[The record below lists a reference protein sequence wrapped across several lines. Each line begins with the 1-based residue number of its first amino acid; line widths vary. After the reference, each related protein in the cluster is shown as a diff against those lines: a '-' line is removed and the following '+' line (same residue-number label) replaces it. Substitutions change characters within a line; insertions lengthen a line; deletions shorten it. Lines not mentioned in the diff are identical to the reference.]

1 MNTNFKNARSLQS
14 GQIQQSIFKL
24 TPSELTFLWE
34 DCRRCF
40 YQKVVNNIHRP
51 WSPMPKI
58 FTRIHT
64 LLETWASGKRTELL
78 APGMPPG
85 VVEHGEHW
93 VESSPI
99 VIPGR
104 ESQCFIRGKF
114 DTIAKL
120 EDNTYAIIDFKTC
133 SRQDKHLELYS
144 RQLHAYALA
153 LENPAEGRFSLSP
166 ISKLGLLVWEPS
178 EFSDAGGLM
187 ALAGSFTW
195 IEIPLDVPAFL
206 EFLSGVLEVLEQP
219 MPPEPSPGCEYCI
232 YQKLLE
238 VS

>member
-1 MNTNFKNARSLQS
+1 MKINNFKTTCSLEG
-14 GQIQQSIFKL
+14 GQIQQIFKL

-40 YQKVVNNIHRP
+40 YQKLVHNIQRP

-58 FTRIHT
+58 FTRIHS
-64 LLETWASGKRTELL
+64 LIEEWASGKPTERL
-78 APGMPPG
+78 APEMPPG
-85 VVEHGEHW
+85 VIEHGEKW
-93 VESSPI
+93 VESSPF

-104 ESQCFIRGKF
+104 ESMCFIRGRF
-114 DTIAKL
+114 DTVAKL
-120 EDNTYAIIDFKTC
+120 EDNTYAVLDFKTC

-166 ISKLGLLVWEPS
+166 ISKLGLLIWEPS
-178 EFSDAGGLM
+178 EFSDAGDLM

-195 IEIPLDVPAFL
+195 VEIPFDVPAFM
-206 EFLSGVLEVLEQP
+206 EFLSEVLNVLEQP
-219 MPPEPSPGCEYCI
+219 MPPEPSPGCEYCS
-232 YQKLLE
+232 YQNVLE